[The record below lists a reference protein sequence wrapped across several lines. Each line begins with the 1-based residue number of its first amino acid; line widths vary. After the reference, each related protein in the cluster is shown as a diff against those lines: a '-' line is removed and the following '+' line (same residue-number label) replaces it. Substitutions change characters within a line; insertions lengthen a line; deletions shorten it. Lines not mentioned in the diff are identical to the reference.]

1 MALKK
6 AHKEKPLSDLEV
18 TCSNCKACC
27 CRLEAM
33 LFGDPEVPDH
43 LTVTDER
50 GVRSMA
56 RKGDGWCTALD
67 RKTMSCTIYEK
78 RPWICREFEM
88 GKDECL
94 SARADS
100 L

>member
-1 MALKK
+1 MPIKDNSL
-6 AHKEKPLSDLEV
+6 PDIEV

-27 CRLEAM
+27 CRQQAM
-33 LFGDPEVPDH
+33 LFDDFEVPDY
-43 LTVTDER
+43 LTEVDAR

-56 RKGDGWCTALD
+56 RLGDGWCAALD
-67 RKTMSCTIYEK
+67 RETMSCAIYEQ

-88 GKDECL
+88 GEDECL
-94 SARADS
+94 SARAAN